1 MGVNVQTL
9 SGSPANLQVY
19 QAIMKPH
26 ERLMGL
32 DLPHGGHLSHGYQ
45 TDSRK
50 FLLFPL
56 ILKPCLTELI

>member
-1 MGVNVQTL
+1 MLLQTNGVLTSKTL

-32 DLPHGGHLSHGYQ
+32 YLPDGGHLSHRLRY
-45 TDSRK
+45 
-50 FLLFPL
+50 
-56 ILKPCLTELI
+56 

>member
-32 DLPHGGHLSHGYQ
+32 DLLMVVIYLMVIKPIQ
-45 TDSRK
+45 EK